1 MYFVF
6 KCELSF
12 GGKIW
17 VGTIDLYIYKV
28 PFNDFIPLKQD
39 KVRSSNIPFY
49 TYFG

>member
-1 MYFVF
+1 MYSALKF
-6 KCELSF
+6 ELSF

-39 KVRSSNIPFY
+39 KVCSSNIPFY